1 MKMKKLFA
9 TVLAT
14 ALTVSTISSSVF
26 ASSSSAAWGTDG
38 GTETQTGEGS
48 VILPEIEVALPG
60 DLSFEVDPLQLNT
73 KAQILG
79 GDYNIINYSNVD
91 MAVTVKPTLV
101 LESGLTAVSNN
112 SLIDID
118 NTDPTNARYKT
129 VSANNAKAVAAAF
142 IVADKVTTDIPMNND
157 VYTFKYSGTTTLL
170 GRSAFTYN
178 DDGERKNSDI
188 KLSKGTDNNSNACK
202 LLDTSEATATT
213 YTFLLDKYAPTG
225 ENDVY
230 FDDNGNIKKE
240 HAGIITSFTIVGAV
254 DPHKSYSDGDIQLK
268 AVYGM
273 NVVTGYERTQA
284 PYNGNISTSRQGFIT
299 P

>member
-101 LESGLTAVSNN
+101 LASGLTAVSNN

-118 NTDPTNARYKT
+118 NTDTTNASYKT

-142 IVADKVTTDIPMNND
+142 IVADKVTADIPMNND
-157 VYTFKYSGTTTLL
+157 VYTFTYSGTTALL

-178 DDGERKNSDI
+178 DGERKNSDI
-188 KLSKGTDNNSNACK
+188 KLSKGSDDGKACK

-230 FDDNGNIKKE
+230 IDDNGNIKKE

-284 PYNGNISTSRQGFIT
+284 PYANNESNTKQKFIN